1 MTVARLSASQP
12 GRLDEDV
19 VYKTEDFAKVAGHLY
34 RLAGILL
41 TDANERMVY
50 ARLSGRV
57 LQLGFGDFAS
67 YLDWAFKAN
76 DPEEIDFFIS
86 ALTTNT
92 THFYREEH
100 HFEFLEESVLSDLI
114 ARAEAGHRIRI
125 WSAGCST
132 GEEPYSLAS
141 CILNAFPRAGQHDL
155 KILATDV
162 DRSAL
167 ERARTARYSVNS
179 LRKLPPAFLERYFEP
194 MPGTEQWTPKPEV
207 QAMVTF
213 RHLNLIGDWPFS
225 GRFDVI
231 FCRNVAI
238 YMDSDTQE
246 RLWTRFRDALHPG
259 GFLFI
264 GHSERLSRSLR
275 TSMLTVGNTIFQRTP
290 TDIANQA

>member
-1 MTVARLSASQP
+1 MTVPRLSASQP

-19 VYKTEDFAKVAGHLY
+19 VYTAEDFAKISTQLY

-41 TDANERMVY
+41 TEANERMVY

-57 LQLGFGDFAS
+57 VQLGFGDFAS
-67 YLDWAFKAN
+67 YLDWAFRAE

-92 THFYREEH
+92 THFYREHH
-100 HFEFLEESVLSDLI
+100 HFEFLETDVLSDLI

-141 CILNAFPRAGQHDL
+141 CLLNAFPKAGQHDL

-162 DRSAL
+162 DRSVL
-167 ERARTARYSVNS
+167 ERAQTGRYSLNS
-179 LRKLPPAFLERYFEP
+179 LRKLPPAFLDRYFEP
-194 MPGTEQWTPKPEV
+194 VPGAEQWTPKPDV
-207 QAMVTF
+207 RSMVTF
-213 RHLNLIGDWPFS
+213 RHLNLIGDWPFN

-238 YMDSDTQE
+238 YMDNDTQE

-290 TDIANQA
+290 TDTAHQA